1 MRPRKTVADE
11 STHASDGARPRGR
24 PRAEIDMDAVAD
36 AVAGLFVECGAT
48 AVSIVNAA
56 QKLDV
61 SRATLYRTVPNKEDL
76 VGVLFERTTRQQSEL
91 LAAVAKAEL
100 PVRDKLVRLI
110 ELQVEAAV
118 RMRGYMP
125 VFFGGAGLPTD
136 VFERWHSWSREYEE
150 TWTGC
155 VKQAIAA
162 GVLVA
167 ADAVTATRLILG
179 MCMWVS
185 RWYRPDEGIDTA
197 DIARAAVRLL
207 LPLPLPRQRGEE
219 PDVSE

>member
-1 MRPRKTVADE
+1 MPPRRVTAGE
-11 STHASDGARPRGR
+11 STPPPAGGARPRGR

-36 AVAGLFVECGAT
+36 AVAGLFVEGGAN

-61 SRATLYRTVPNKEDL
+61 SRATLYRTVASREDL

-91 LAAVAKAEL
+91 LSAVAAAEL
-100 PVRDKLVRLI
+100 PARDKLIRLI

-118 RMRGYMP
+118 HMRGYMP

-136 VFERWHSWSREYEE
+136 VYERWHSWSREYEE

-155 VKQAIAA
+155 VEEAIAA
-162 GVLVA
+162 GVLKGSDPVA
-167 ADAVTATRLILG
+167 ATRLILG

-185 RWYRPDEGIDTA
+185 RWYRPNEGIDTT

-207 LPLPLPRQRGEE
+207 VPREHGEE
-219 PDVSE
+219 PDASE

>member
-1 MRPRKTVADE
+1 MPPRKAVADE
-11 STHASDGARPRGR
+11 ATPATEGARPRGR

-36 AVAGLFVECGAT
+36 AVAGLFVEGGVT

-91 LAAVAKAEL
+91 LSAVADAEL
-100 PVRDKLVRLI
+100 PVRDKLIRLI

-118 RMRGYMP
+118 HMRGYMP

-155 VKQAIAA
+155 VEQAIAA
-162 GVLVA
+162 GVVTA
-167 ADAVTATRLILG
+167 SDAVTATRLILG

-185 RWYRPDEGIDTA
+185 RWFRPDEGIDTA
-197 DIARAAVRLL
+197 DIARAVVRLL
-207 LPLPLPRQRGEE
+207 LPPERGEE
-219 PDVSE
+219 SDLPE